1 MVGARPNMR
10 TRQGP
15 SVHKDASA
23 EYSDCQTCLSVLVPQ
38 FCVARQSI
46 EVDVV
51 FMIPNFLSSQTRHSG
66 KHKGQVKRIR
76 RARSPEN
83 GQAISLSRPAC
94 HHSGSVRNQF
104 YTCRWGADGRDAGMR
119 LKAEHDRLGREVA
132 LVQAP
137 PNCTINADGEFP
149 VITYEWRNGAP
160 PRTCIN
166 KEGASVSVKKA
177 FSVAGN
183 HWVQIESN
191 GRFSCRDFGIWFYE
205 HEIINVAFTDPVN
218 RAIFTTTEPA
228 ETYQQ
233 LADLW

>member
-1 MVGARPNMR
+1 MTERNENLTVVVQHILIRWSKSSRGGSLAEQRNQIPRAFPVPAPKPRFDRQEWFPVHRIEFNESNQFHKPRHQTVEPHLIDIPYR
-10 TRQGP
+10 TR
-15 SVHKDASA
+15 
-23 EYSDCQTCLSVLVPQ
+23 
-38 FCVARQSI
+38 
-46 EVDVV
+46 
-51 FMIPNFLSSQTRHSG
+51 
-66 KHKGQVKRIR
+66 
-76 RARSPEN
+76 
-83 GQAISLSRPAC
+83 
-94 HHSGSVRNQF
+94 
-104 YTCRWGADGRDAGMR
+104 
-119 LKAEHDRLGREVA
+119 
-132 LVQAP
+132 
-137 PNCTINADGEFP
+137 NCTINADGEFP

-160 PRTCIN
+160 PRTYIN